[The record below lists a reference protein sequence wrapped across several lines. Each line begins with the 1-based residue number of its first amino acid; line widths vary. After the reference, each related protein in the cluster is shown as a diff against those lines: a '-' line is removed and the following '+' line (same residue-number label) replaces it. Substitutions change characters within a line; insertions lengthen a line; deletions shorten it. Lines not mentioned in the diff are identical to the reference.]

1 MRFILLQSFI
11 SGFLVLCSMTAT
23 SQAESS
29 IVDPLRAASLEQQLG
44 SQVPLDLEF
53 TNSEGKQ
60 VRLADLMNND
70 RPVILNLVYFEC
82 PMLCNMTM
90 DGLLETL
97 RAIDFRVGQDFDII
111 TLSFDSREGP
121 KLAAGKKKSVLK
133 AFGKPEAGENW
144 HFLTGEKDAIR
155 KLTDSVGFQF
165 QYDPLTRQY
174 AHSAGL
180 IVLTSDGIVSRYLQG
195 VQYRDL
201 RLSIVEASNGE
212 VSTVADNI
220 LLLCY
225 QYDPASG
232 KYGFAV
238 LTVIRIGGIAMV
250 ALIAGYVIHHIRR
263 EKQTPSDPIA
273 TE

>member
-1 MRFILLQSFI
+1 MTAHRFNMLAT
-11 SGFLVLCSMTAT
+11 GLVLFGLMSNITF
-23 SQAESS
+23 AESS
-29 IVDPLRAASLEQQLG
+29 ILDPLNAARLEQQLG

-60 VRLADLMNND
+60 VRLADLVNNE
-70 RPVILNLVYFEC
+70 RPVVLNLVYFEC

-97 RAIDFRVGQDFDII
+97 RAIDFNIGEDFDII

-121 KLAAGKKKSVLK
+121 KLAAGKKQSVIK
-133 AFGKPEAGENW
+133 AYGKPEAAANW
-144 HFLTGEKDAIR
+144 HFLTGTKESIR
-155 KLTDSVGFQF
+155 TLTDSVGFQF
-165 QYDPLTRQY
+165 QYDPLTKQY

-195 VQYRDL
+195 VQYTDL
-201 RLSIVEASNGE
+201 RLSIVEASNGN
-212 VSTVADNI
+212 VSTVKDNI

-238 LTVIRIGGIAMV
+238 LTTIRLAGIAMV
-250 ALIAGYVIHHIRR
+250 AVLAGYVIYHLRR
-263 EKQTPSDPIA
+263 EKRVPSEPVA